1 MSIRILLVDDHQM
14 MRDGLRLILE
24 NTPDVD
30 IVGEAGNGHQAV
42 ELANSLVP
50 DIVVMDIGMTDLN
63 GIEATRRILAND
75 SAIKVI
81 ALSIYSDQRY
91 VLSMLEA
98 GASAYVLKAAAGD
111 ELVRAIQAVSK
122 NKKYLSPEIAKTL
135 VNGYTGRI
143 PAAGHSV
150 RKVLGPRE
158 REVLQQLAEGKS
170 SSQIAANLKISVK
183 TVETHRRNIMR
194 KLDLHSVAELTK
206 YAVIQGLTQLEG

>member
-81 ALSIYSDQRY
+81 ALSIYSDRRY
-91 VLSMLEA
+91 VLGMLEV

-111 ELVRAIQAVSK
+111 ELVRAIQAVTEG
-122 NKKYLSPEIAKTL
+122 KKYLSPEIAET
-135 VNGYTGRI
+135 VVDGYTGRI
-143 PAAGHSV
+143 PAAGHSA
-150 RKVLGPRE
+150 RKALGPRE

-170 SSQIAANLKISVK
+170 SSQIAANLTISVK